1 MDQKSLFPVFGRA
14 PLEYDRRY
22 FDDLTR
28 SLNQLVVLIRTPGVG
43 RNTTITLT
51 DLPTSGIGLEPGA
64 LFRTGNTVKIVL
76 EYEAYPLG
84 LQVQGSVGTVAV
96 TTV

>member
-1 MDQKSLFPVFGRA
+1 MDQKSTFPVFA
-14 PLEYDRRY
+14 KPPNEYNRQY

-28 SLNQLVVLIRTPGVG
+28 SLNQLVFLMRTPGVG

-51 DLPTSGIGLEPGA
+51 DIPTSGYGLEPGA
-64 LFRTGNTVKIVL
+64 LFRQGNTVKIVL
-76 EYEAYPLG
+76 EYEAYPTG
-84 LQVQGSVGTVAV
+84 VQAQSSVGTVTV

>member
-1 MDQKSLFPVFGRA
+1 MDQNSPFPVFARPPA
-14 PLEYDRRY
+14 EYKKRY

-28 SLNQLVVLIRTPGVG
+28 SLIELVVLFRSPGVG
-43 RNTTITLT
+43 RNTTISLT
-51 DLPTSGIGLEPGA
+51 VLPTSGICLETGA

-76 EYEAYPLG
+76 EYEAYPSG
-84 LQVQGSVGTVAV
+84 VQAQGSVGTVTV

>member
-1 MDQKSLFPVFGRA
+1 MDQNSPFPVFAR
-14 PLEYDRRY
+14 PPNEYERRY
-22 FDDLTR
+22 FDDFTR

-64 LFRTGNTVKIVL
+64 LFRDGNTVKIVL
-76 EYEAYPLG
+76 EYEAYALG
-84 LQVQGSVGTVAV
+84 LQVQGSVGTVTV